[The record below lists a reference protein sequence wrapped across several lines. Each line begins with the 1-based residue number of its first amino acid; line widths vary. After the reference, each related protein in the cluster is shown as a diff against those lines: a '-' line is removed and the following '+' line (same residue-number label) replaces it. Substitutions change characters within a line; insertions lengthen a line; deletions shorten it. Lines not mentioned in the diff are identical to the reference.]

1 MKAPTNK
8 QTDFFFRAVIN
19 RIQRRIKFFLDYY
32 VHCRADSVEYLRFL
46 GVKVGHGCSIYT
58 TPRNFGTEPWL
69 IEIGN
74 NVTLGQGVLLI
85 THDGTSRLFR
95 DRLPG
100 SSPFG
105 NRFGTIVIR
114 DNCFIGANAILL
126 PGIEIGP
133 DAAVGAGSVVTK
145 TVPPRTIAAGNPARS
160 IKTLDEY
167 VEGYLQRMI
176 PLQATD
182 RDALRE
188 ELTVKLWGD
197 ER

>member
-1 MKAPTNK
+1 MKTLTSLLLKAIRRRLT
-8 QTDFFFRAVIN
+8 FFRMYHL
-19 RIQRRIKFFLDYY
+19 R
-32 VHCRADSVEYLRFL
+32 CRGDKVEYLRLL
-46 GVKVGHGCSIYT
+46 GVRIGDGCSIYT
-58 TPRNFGTEPWL
+58 DAHNFGTEPWL

-95 DRLPG
+95 DRLPRL
-100 SSPFG
+100 SPFG

-114 DNCFIGANAILL
+114 DNCFIGNNAILL

-133 DAAVGAGSVVTK
+133 DSAVGAGSVVTR
-145 TVPPRTIAAGNPARS
+145 TVPPWTVVAGNPARP

-167 VEGYLQRMI
+167 IEGYLQCMI
-176 PLQATD
+176 PLEATD
-182 RDALRE
+182 RDALRR
-188 ELTVKLWGD
+188 ELTRKLWGD

>member
-1 MKAPTNK
+1 MPNNL
-8 QTDFFFRAVIN
+8 IN
-19 RIQRRIKFFLDYY
+19 LFITVFSGIQRRIKFLVAYFIY
-32 VHCRADSVEYLRFL
+32 CGADSIEYLRFL
-46 GVKVGHGCSIYT
+46 GVKIGNGCNIYT
-58 TPRNFGTEPWL
+58 TPHNFGSEPWL

-74 NVTLGQGVLLI
+74 NVTICQGVLFI

-95 DRLPG
+95 DHLPG

-105 NRFGTIVIR
+105 NRFGTIVVR
-114 DNCFIGANAILL
+114 DNCFIGFNTILL

-145 TVPPRTIAAGNPARS
+145 TVPQRTIVAGNPARF

-167 VEGYLQRMI
+167 LEGYLQHMI
-176 PLQATD
+176 PLQAKD
-182 RDALRE
+182 RRALRN
-188 ELTVKLWGD
+188 ELTMKLWEH

>member
-1 MKAPTNK
+1 MLT
-8 QTDFFFRAVIN
+8 TFFRTVFNGIH
-19 RIQRRIKFFLDYY
+19 RRINFFLTYY
-32 VHCRADSVEYLRFL
+32 VHCRANSEEYLRFL
-46 GVKVGHGCSIYT
+46 GVKIGHGCSIYT
-58 TPRNFGTEPWL
+58 TPHNLGTEPWL
-69 IEIGN
+69 IEIGD

-100 SSPFG
+100 MSPFG

-114 DNCFIGANAILL
+114 DNCFIGNNAILL

-133 DAAVGAGSVVTK
+133 DAAIGAGSVVTK

-160 IKTLDEY
+160 LKTLDEY
-167 VEGYLQRMI
+167 MEGYRERMI
-176 PLQATD
+176 PLQAKD
-182 RDALRE
+182 AAALRK
-188 ELTVKLWGD
+188 ELTRKLWGR

>member
-1 MKAPTNK
+1 MLNILT
-8 QTDFFFRAVIN
+8 TFFRAVFNGIH
-19 RIQRRIKFFLDYY
+19 RRINFFLTYY

-46 GVKVGHGCSIYT
+46 GVRIGHGCSIYT
-58 TPRNFGTEPWL
+58 TAHNFGTEPWL

-100 SSPFG
+100 MSPFG

-114 DNCFIGANAILL
+114 DNCFIGNNAILL

-133 DAAVGAGSVVTK
+133 DSAVGAGSMVTK
-145 TVPPRTIAAGNPARS
+145 TVPPRTIVVGNPARL

-167 VEGYLQRMI
+167 MEGYLQRMI

-182 RDALRE
+182 RDALRK
-188 ELTVKLWGD
+188 ELTRKLWGH

>member
-1 MKAPTNK
+1 MKTLISLLLRGIRRRFN
-8 QTDFFFRAVIN
+8 FLRAYHL
-19 RIQRRIKFFLDYY
+19 R
-32 VHCRADSVEYLRFL
+32 CRGDKVEYLRLL
-46 GVKVGHGCSIYT
+46 GVRIGEGCSIYT
-58 TPRNFGTEPWL
+58 DPHNFGTEPWL

-100 SSPFG
+100 MSPFG

-114 DNCFIGANAILL
+114 DNCFIGDNAILL

-133 DAAVGAGSVVTK
+133 DSAVGAGSVVTR
-145 TVPPRTIAAGNPARS
+145 TVPPRTVVAGNPARP
-160 IKTLDEY
+160 IKGLDEY
-167 VEGYLQRMI
+167 IKIYLQRMI
-176 PLQATD
+176 PLEATD
-182 RDALRE
+182 RAALRR
-188 ELTVKLWGD
+188 ELTTKLWGH